1 MGGCT
6 GRTPATPH
14 ALSFPSFDPLMSRMV
29 ARACGKKRQ
38 VPSEPGSG
46 PARDIL
52 SAGGMGGRWASQGK
66 GVGRRESGDFDLSW
80 CLVVSPSASQLQ
92 SPSCPQEKE
101 LQRLENLKK
110 KEEAELLRK
119 QKVEEDQ
126 RQHLEEIKMVSQ
138 EKQKLMAEKAK
149 KKAAKKLEEAE
160 MRLKQEEEAWRQKR
174 LQQEEEWEQKW
185 QRKVAEALRNTVQQG
200 QWERQLALERKVQ
213 RKREEERLQAKWDHP
228 HFAEEK
234 PEA

>member
-1 MGGCT
+1 MT
-6 GRTPATPH
+6 LT
-14 ALSFPSFDPLMSRMV
+14 
-29 ARACGKKRQ
+29 
-38 VPSEPGSG
+38 
-46 PARDIL
+46 
-52 SAGGMGGRWASQGK
+52 
-66 GVGRRESGDFDLSW
+66 
-80 CLVVSPSASQLQ
+80 SASRPSVIKSFFKCNTSHYLDAKSSTRAQDRHETAFFACPVPGPFTGPLGVQFWLQ
-92 SPSCPQEKE
+92 SPSCPQKKE

-138 EKQKLMAEKAK
+138 EKQKLLAEKAK

-174 LQQEEEWEQKW
+174 LQQQEEEWEQKW